1 MRENIRGVLLPAG
14 EDLVEDIDHKNRK
27 IYMTLP
33 DGLLALGE

>member
-1 MRENIRGVLLPAG
+1 MVAVMVMLAIMLMATMV
-14 EDLVEDIDHKNRK
+14 DDIDHKNRK